1 MPAATPA
8 AGAPDKTATPSDFL
22 IGGAHKMPFS
32 RAVRA
37 GDFVFV
43 SGTTAVDRLGQ
54 SLGGNISEQTRL
66 VLESIRDSLRGLGC
80 EMSDVVKTTCWLEDP
95 RDFWN
100 FNRVFAEFF
109 PENPPARSTLQSGL
123 MLEGKVEIEAIAYK
137 P

>member
-1 MPAATPA
+1 MSEKPATKRTIDA
-8 AGAPDKTATPSDFL
+8 DFL

-32 RAVRA
+32 QARRA

-43 SGTTAVDRLGQ
+43 SGTTAIDRLGQ
-54 SLGGNISEQTRL
+54 AQGGNISVQTRF
-66 VLESIRDSLRGLGC
+66 VLEAIRDALRTMGC

-100 FNRVFAEFF
+100 FNRIFAEFF
-109 PENPPARSTLQSGL
+109 PTNPPTRSALQSGL

-137 P
+137 PL